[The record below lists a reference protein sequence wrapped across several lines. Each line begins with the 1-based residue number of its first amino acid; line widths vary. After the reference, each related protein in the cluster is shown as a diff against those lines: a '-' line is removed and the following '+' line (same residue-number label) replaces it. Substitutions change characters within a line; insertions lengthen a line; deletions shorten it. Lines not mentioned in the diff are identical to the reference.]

1 MFKMQRV
8 HIFQADVEDKP
19 GGTAAKLK
27 ALAAAGA
34 HLEYVTSERSGK
46 PGVGHLLV
54 APRQVKGEME
64 LVKQTGFHEVQEP
77 IVMRFEGDDT
87 SGLGSRV
94 TLAWESAGINLHGLT
109 MAVVAGKFVGYATF
123 DQADDANKAAVLL
136 SEMGSQ
142 G

>member
-8 HIFQADVEDKP
+8 HVFQADVEDKP
-19 GGTAAKLK
+19 GGTATKLK
-27 ALAAAGA
+27 ALAESGA
-34 HLEYVTSERSGK
+34 HLEYVTSERSGN
-46 PGVGHLLV
+46 PGVGVLLV

-64 LVKQTGFHEVQEP
+64 LVKKAGFHEVQEP

-87 SGLGSRV
+87 TGLGSRV
-94 TLAWESAGINLHGLT
+94 TLAWEAAGINLHGLT
-109 MAVVAGKFVGYATF
+109 MAVVSGKFVGYATF

-136 SEMGSQ
+136 SEMGTK